1 VGESYRYMRA
11 ATMKT
16 QIRDIIVRRLDE
28 RRYALAVDVVVRYVG
43 SEEECQRRLAMLA
56 PKKDRA
62 DQDKAL
68 ARLGRITALTVQQTS
83 LLVWRA
89 SKRHRVERRNSCIE
103 RDDHVG
109 MGPPSDRHS
118 SPRLG

>member
-1 VGESYRYMRA
+1 MPPCRHALHWSGRDPAKLLKTLLGAKFARSVPCGGSYRYMRA

-28 RRYALAVDVVVRYVG
+28 RRYALAVDGVVRYVG

-68 ARLGRITALTVQQTS
+68 ARLGRIL
-83 LLVWRA
+83 R
-89 SKRHRVERRNSCIE
+89 
-103 RDDHVG
+103 
-109 MGPPSDRHS
+109 
-118 SPRLG
+118 